1 MPFEKGHNKATGR
14 TKGSPNKVSKETRD
28 AFKLFVENNQSKFE
42 GWIERV
48 AESNPA
54 KAIELVTN
62 IAEYVLPKLA
72 RVEVKDESETT
83 QNITINYTKKE

>member
-1 MPFEKGHNKATGR
+1 MSREKGSEKTGGR
-14 TKGSPNKVSKETRD
+14 TGGTTNKVSKETRA
-28 AFKLFVENNQSKFE
+28 AFKLFVENNQSKFD

-72 RVEVKDESETT
+72 RVVVKDESETT
-83 QNITINYTKKE
+83 QNITINYTKQK